1 MTNQE
6 KIQFITERCIKANPD
21 IKKLEFGCKIVINTP
36 ERYAEYKESDDEKTT
51 ATVLFYQEV
60 SNFDENDVHFM
71 VWLDEWNET
80 FDASIL
86 DETDIKIIGRPI
98 RLADVLLAIQQEGWS
113 DQNPMWSEET
123 TLKKKK
129 KLCKKWTLKK
139 DNLQDQSP
147 ETIDFIYSLLTK
159 ES

>member
-6 KIQFITERCIKANPD
+6 KIQFIRERCIKANPD
-21 IKKLEFGCKIVINTP
+21 IKKLEFGCEVEWKGAGASKGIFIKDK
-36 ERYAEYKESDDEKTT
+36 RDDSKSY
-51 ATVLFYQEV
+51 LFYGSDRV
-60 SNFDENDVHFM
+60 
-71 VWLDEWNET
+71 ET
-80 FDASIL
+80 FDKEQCKEHVS
-86 DETDIKIIGRPI
+86 IIGRPI
-98 RLADVLLAIQQEGWS
+98 HLADVLLAIQQEGWS

-123 TLKKKK
+123 TLYYWQ